1 MQINEESVF
10 LYTVNPRKVITGLS
24 GVNTIRTSKSLF
36 LTKEDVKICL
46 QKATV
51 YRRFANEGINERVN
65 VGNID
70 RLHRENYVSEKD
82 WDAMQAK
89 EMSEGHGKVEVPV
102 ESPDLTKN
110 DAEKE
115 VAAPVVSNIETA
127 QNEDEENKQ
136 TRAILDETKA
146 DDNEIESDDDDEVT
160 VADVDEK
167 EILKY
172 SDSGV
177 EKKICEN
184 YNKNVCKIVSL
195 VSLFVF
201 TETKRNS

>member
-1 MQINEESVF
+1 MQNDKELAF

-24 GVNTIRTSKSLF
+24 GVNAIRTAKSLF

-82 WDAMQAK
+82 WDAVQAK
-89 EMSEGHGKVEVPV
+89 EMSEGHGKVEITA

-110 DAEKE
+110 ASEE

-127 QNEDEENKQ
+127 QNEEEENNQ
-136 TRAILDETKA
+136 ARAILEETKA
-146 DDNEIESDDDDEVT
+146 DDNAIKSDDDDEVT
-160 VADVDEK
+160 VADVEEK
-167 EILKY
+167 EVLK
-172 SDSGV
+172 
-177 EKKICEN
+177 
-184 YNKNVCKIVSL
+184 
-195 VSLFVF
+195 
-201 TETKRNS
+201 

>member
-1 MQINEESVF
+1 MQNDKELAF

-24 GVNTIRTSKSLF
+24 GVNAIRTAKSLF

-82 WDAMQAK
+82 WDSVHAK
-89 EMSEGHGKVEVPV
+89 EMSEGHGKVEVPEEDPDAVINENLEPVIEVPV
-102 ESPDLTKN
+102 ESPDLRKN
-110 DAEKE
+110 DDE
-115 VAAPVVSNIETA
+115 VAASVVSNVETA
-127 QNEDEENKQ
+127 QNEDNENKQ

-146 DDNEIESDDDDEVT
+146 DNEIESDDDDEVI
-160 VADVDEK
+160 VAYADEK
-167 EILKY
+167 EVL
-172 SDSGV
+172 
-177 EKKICEN
+177 E
-184 YNKNVCKIVSL
+184 
-195 VSLFVF
+195 
-201 TETKRNS
+201 

>member
-1 MQINEESVF
+1 MQNDKELAF

-24 GVNTIRTSKSLF
+24 GVNAIRTAKSLF

-82 WDAMQAK
+82 WDSVHAK
-89 EMSEGHGKVEVPV
+89 EMSEGHGKVEVPA

-110 DAEKE
+110 ASEE

-146 DDNEIESDDDDEVT
+146 DDNEIESDDDDEVI
-160 VADVDEK
+160 VAGVDEK
-167 EILKY
+167 EILK
-172 SDSGV
+172 
-177 EKKICEN
+177 
-184 YNKNVCKIVSL
+184 
-195 VSLFVF
+195 
-201 TETKRNS
+201 